1 MSKPSKPAAPKVE
14 IEKSAKTGEFE
25 TKVLT
30 KSDWPK
36 TPRETIKMAI
46 NFFLNFF
53 PF

>member
-1 MSKPSKPAAPKVE
+1 MSKSPAPKEE
-14 IEKSAKTGEFE
+14 ITKRAKTGEFE
-25 TKVLT
+25 TKVLI

-36 TPRETIKMAI
+36 TPKETIKMVV

>member
-1 MSKPSKPAAPKVE
+1 MSKSSNPPVPKVE
-14 IEKSAKTGEFE
+14 IRKSTTTGEFE
-25 TKVLT
+25 TKILT

-36 TPRETIKMAI
+36 TPKETIKMAI